1 MKTTT
6 LSLLTLSLCAAL
18 LCGCAA
24 GPSLRAVDTEDAK
37 IVITE
42 RGDILV
48 HGEVV
53 PLRELHT
60 VIEKSSTEPDEL
72 IIVQLQAD
80 PSAPGMQQLMR
91 AVSREM
97 TFAKHY
103 KYSFSTPLKAYTQ
116 TFDKHTGTTEVHV
129 AGREVHRLES
139 IADKEA
145 EVQRMKADAEAY
157 ESGNYVSE
165 AAEQKPV
172 AVFKGRSEESK
183 KQQDEQDRLRKQ
195 WKNRQNRSYR

>member
-1 MKTTT
+1 MKTP
-6 LSLLTLSLCAAL
+6 LSVVAL
-18 LCGCAA
+18 LLWVALFCGCAA
-24 GPSLRAVDTEDAK
+24 GPSLRSIDTNDAK

-53 PLRELHT
+53 PLYKLHE
-60 VIEKSSTEPDEL
+60 VIEDSNTEPEDL
-72 IIVQLQAD
+72 IIVQLKAD
-80 PSAPGMQQLMR
+80 PDAPGMQQLLR

-116 TFDKHTGTTEVHV
+116 TFDKRTGTTEVFV
-129 AGREVHRLES
+129 DGKDVRRLET
-139 IADKEA
+139 IEEKEA
-145 EVQRMKADAEAY
+145 EVNRMRLESEAY
-157 ESGNYVSE
+157 ERGSYVSD

-172 AVFKGRSEESK
+172 AVIKGRTEASQ
-183 KQQDEQDRLRKQ
+183 KQQDEQERLRKQ
-195 WKNRQNRSYR
+195 WKNRHNRH